1 MKQSLK
7 LPAALATLHTMLDNG
22 ADMSH
27 SIAPAYVL
35 SLVRCVMRAFS
46 PEIVLLK
53 TFEGEEA
60 ARLAG
65 CFADGTLA
73 DCCHC
78 YRKHDT

>member
-7 LPAALATLHTMLDNG
+7 LPAALVTLHTMLDNG
-22 ADMSH
+22 ADISH

-35 SLVRCVMRAFS
+35 SLVRCVLRAFS

-53 TFEGEEA
+53 TFEGKEA
-60 ARLAG
+60 ARFAG
-65 CFADGTLA
+65 CFADGSLA

-78 YRKHDT
+78 